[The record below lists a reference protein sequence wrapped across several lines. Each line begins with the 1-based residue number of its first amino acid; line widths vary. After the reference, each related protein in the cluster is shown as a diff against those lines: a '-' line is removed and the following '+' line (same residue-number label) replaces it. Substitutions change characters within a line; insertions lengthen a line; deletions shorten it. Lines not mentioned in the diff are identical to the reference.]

1 VTPLRA
7 AVFASGRG
15 SNFGVLAD
23 HAAAAGKPLW
33 KPVLL
38 VVDRAEAGAL
48 EAARERG
55 IPSVVIPPG
64 EDPGT
69 FSEQL
74 LEALDEVHVD
84 LVLLAGYLRLMP
96 PEVVKRFRGRMLNL
110 HPALLPSFGGKGMY
124 GSRVHEAVLE
134 AGVRVTG
141 ITLHFVDE
149 EYDRGPIFAQWPVPV
164 RPGDTP
170 SSLQRR
176 IQEAEYVI
184 YPLAVDVLA
193 RALMGEG
200 SLDDFPVSGD
210 AFHLTN
216 EPPDFK

>member
-1 VTPLRA
+1 
-7 AVFASGRG
+7 
-15 SNFGVLAD
+15 VLAD
-23 HAAAAGKPLW
+23 HAAAAGEPLW
-33 KPVLL
+33 NPVLL

-48 EAARERG
+48 DAARERG

-64 EDPGT
+64 NDPGT

-74 LEALDEVHVD
+74 LEALDEARID

-164 RPGDTP
+164 LPGDTP
-170 SSLQRR
+170 STLQRR

-184 YPLAVDVLA
+184 YPVAVDVLA

-200 SLDDFPVSGD
+200 SLDDFPASGD
-210 AFHLTN
+210 TFHLTN

>member
-1 VTPLRA
+1 
-7 AVFASGRG
+7 
-15 SNFGVLAD
+15 VLAD

-33 KPVLL
+33 NPVLL

-55 IPSVVIPPG
+55 IPSVVIPPAA
-64 EDPGT
+64 DPGT

-74 LEALDEVHVD
+74 LEALNEVHVD

-96 PEVVKRFRGRMLNL
+96 PGVVKRFRGRMLNL

-164 RPGDTP
+164 LPGDTP
-170 SSLQRR
+170 SSLRRR
-176 IQEAEYVI
+176 IQEAEHMV
-184 YPLAVDVLA
+184 YPVAVDFLA

-200 SLDDFPVSGD
+200 SLDDFPLPGD
-210 AFHLTN
+210 YFHLTN